1 MVPYRFSGTDFRRR
15 FLVSVSWDSV
25 TSSLLFISLF
35 DDVSHFYVDF
45 SPVICTVERHRLAGD
60 GPVRSV
66 DRVGSA
72 AVEMPPPHPS
82 PPGPPPG
89 PPPPSGTCL
98 PPAPSQP
105 GREALLASI
114 ERKPQLKK
122 VDRSQIND
130 RSAPLLD
137 VTGTAWMRVG
147 HFPFGTI
154 SPEHSPPGKFPS
166 PSRTLTPTV
175 KAKL

>member
-66 DRVGSA
+66 PCRFGCCWDATTSSITARTAAWAAA
-72 AVEMPPPHPS
+72 AVGH
-82 PPGPPPG
+82 
-89 PPPPSGTCL
+89 L
-98 PPAPSQP
+98 PATGAVAARQRSTA
-105 GREALLASI
+105 G
-114 ERKPQLKK
+114 
-122 VDRSQIND
+122 VDRAQ
-130 RSAPLLD
+130 
-137 VTGTAWMRVG
+137 TTAEKSGQEPDQRPQRASPRCHRYGMDACRTFSIWTY
-147 HFPFGTI
+147 FPRTFPARKI
-154 SPEHSPPGKFPS
+154 SLPI
-166 PSRTLTPTV
+166 
-175 KAKL
+175 